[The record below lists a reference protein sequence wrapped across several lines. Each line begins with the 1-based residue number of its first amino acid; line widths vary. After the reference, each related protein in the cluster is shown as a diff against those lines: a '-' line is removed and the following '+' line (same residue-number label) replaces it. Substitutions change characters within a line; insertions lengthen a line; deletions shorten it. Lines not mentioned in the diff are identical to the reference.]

1 MVLSGAKKSGIFL
14 FRRVAATGL
23 SSQDQKRCSVAQNSA
38 AIPAENLLQALSH
51 CGNQL
56 DQWISESQANAWLFM
71 ESPALALDEA
81 AAAPDLDM
89 DVMLEL
95 EAVLTGLARK
105 LELPLPRHQDKAVA

>member
-1 MVLSGAKKSGIFL
+1 
-14 FRRVAATGL
+14 
-23 SSQDQKRCSVAQNSA
+23 VAQDSP
-38 AIPAENLLQALSH
+38 AIPSDNLLQALSQ

-56 DQWISESQANAWLFM
+56 DLWIRESHANAWLFM
-71 ESPALALDEA
+71 ESPALALNAA

-105 LELPLPRHQDKAVA
+105 LELPLPRHQEKAVA

>member
-1 MVLSGAKKSGIFL
+1 M
-14 FRRVAATGL
+14 
-23 SSQDQKRCSVAQNSA
+23 AQNSP
-38 AIPAENLLQALSH
+38 AIPAENLLQALSQ

-71 ESPALALDEA
+71 ESPALAMDEA

-95 EAVLTGLARK
+95 EAVLTRLAQK
-105 LELPLPRHQDKAVA
+105 LELPLPRHQEETVA